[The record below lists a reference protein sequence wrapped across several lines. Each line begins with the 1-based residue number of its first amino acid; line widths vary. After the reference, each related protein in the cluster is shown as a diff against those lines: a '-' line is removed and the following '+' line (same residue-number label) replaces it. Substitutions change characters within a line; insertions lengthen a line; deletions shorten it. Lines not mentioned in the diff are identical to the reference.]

1 MSTLQP
7 LSLMLVDV
15 AEGAL
20 AAASRGGVQATRIE
34 MTLPI
39 DIAVDARAGLL
50 GELPRFVTRTA
61 FDAPPSRL
69 TIVWTEAAP

>member
-7 LSLMLVDV
+7 LSLMLVDL
-15 AEGAL
+15 AEGAF
-20 AAASRGGVQATRIE
+20 AAAPRLGVQVSRIE
-34 MTLPI
+34 MTLPV
-39 DIAVDARAGLL
+39 DIAVNDRAELL

-69 TIVWTEAAP
+69 VIVWTEAPT